1 VTPLRNV
8 GSVGGKQKN
17 VAFFQQR
24 DQSLIESVI
33 VGIKGTN
40 DRQRQVATEELVE
53 SFEFWRQRHVQELI
67 EMQFV
72 SQSDLGRDEMSE
84 EMVQQLMATAERLAS
99 AAESLD
105 RVLGRL
111 DAQQEALNAKVDRI
125 VAAVDDSTYRPD
137 GETARQL
144 QDRVAELEK
153 SNADLKAQAARMV
166 RKTLPP
172 MVSAILAKSGEP
184 DAEKIE
190 KGALEKSLQSLSVEQ
205 RIAVKAELAR
215 AGMIE

>member
-1 VTPLRNV
+1 MN
-8 GSVGGKQKN
+8 
-17 VAFFQQR
+17 
-24 DQSLIESVI
+24 
-33 VGIKGTN
+33 
-40 DRQRQVATEELVE
+40 
-53 SFEFWRQRHVQELI
+53 
-67 EMQFV
+67 
-72 SQSDLGRDEMSE
+72 E
-84 EMVQQLMATAERLAS
+84 EMVQAMMATAERLAG

-125 VAAVDDSTYRPD
+125 VAAVDEHAAYEPEVND
-137 GETARQL
+137 GSRRL

-153 SNADLKAQAARMV
+153 SNGDLKAQAARMA

-172 MVSAILAKSGEP
+172 LVSAVLAKSCGDGSGEKL
-184 DAEKIE
+184 DRAVLDKTL
-190 KGALEKSLQSLSVEQ
+190 GSLSVEQ